1 MGVGMLQVALDF
13 TTLEKAVSLANQIS
27 GLGFSR
33 LEAGTPLIKSVGM
46 NAVRVLKE
54 YGYPVVADM
63 KTMDT
68 GYLEV
73 EMAATAGADLVSIL
87 GAAPDETVA
96 GAVEAGKDYSVEI
109 IGDLIGVKDPGKRA
123 EELESL
129 GVNEVLIH
137 VGIDQ
142 QKKVSPLEFLDSVR
156 KKVSG
161 RLAVAGGLNPEK
173 IREIGKRAQ
182 VFVVGG
188 YITKAEN
195 PEKAVKDVLEA
206 IAWE

>member
-13 TTLEKAVSLANQIS
+13 TTLEKAVSLVNQIS

-33 LEAGTPLIKSVGM
+33 LEAGTPLIKAVGM

-87 GAAPDETVA
+87 GAAPDETVV
-96 GAVEAGKDYSVEI
+96 GAVDAGKDYGVEI
-109 IGDLIGVKDPGKRA
+109 IGDLIGTSDPGKRA

-129 GVNEVLIH
+129 GVDEVLVH

-142 QKKVSPLEFLDSVR
+142 QKRVSPLEFLDSVR
-156 KKVSG
+156 KRVSR

-195 PEKAVKDVLEA
+195 PEKAVKEVLEA
-206 IAWE
+206 IEWE